1 VKGSSYSLLMKQ
13 YRYSINRDSIYRYLL
28 TNLNSESSI
37 AIYEV
42 IIDRLENEF
51 PFLCENILFNDL

>member
-1 VKGSSYSLLMKQ
+1 MKQ